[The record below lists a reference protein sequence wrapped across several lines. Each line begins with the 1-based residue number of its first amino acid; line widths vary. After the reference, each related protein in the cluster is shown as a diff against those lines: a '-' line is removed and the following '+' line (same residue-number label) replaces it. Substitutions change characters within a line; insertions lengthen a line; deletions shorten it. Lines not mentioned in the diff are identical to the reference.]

1 MSEKSWSDAV
11 VGWFIVKDGEQGQHS
26 QTEADLSADELI
38 AKYANQTPLNSEGE
52 TSAGTTETAPPHVP
66 ESYGTPPPV
75 VDGKVDFEAV
85 YETGGVDADERERVA
100 KAKSLLDSLPEG
112 TDVNVKKQIV
122 EASLNAFG
130 VPIEKIIEAG
140 VAEIEA
146 LEFYIRSGA
155 NDTEKVLQ
163 DGASRI
169 QNYELEIKNLR
180 KIMEDR
186 VKEQNTIIAAC
197 NAKKLEVQKV
207 LEFFGREIVAQVV
220 KDSPKLH
227 EPEGKSCGKLVE
239 SLQKVDRVCRKLR
252 KVLIT

>member
-1 MSEKSWSDAV
+1 MSEKSWGDTV
-11 VGWFIVKDGEQGQHS
+11 VGWFIVKDGEQQAGNTQN
-26 QTEADLSADELI
+26 QADMTADELI

-52 TSAGTTETAPPHVP
+52 NAVTQTGDTATAQSVP
-66 ESYGTPPPV
+66 ENYGTPPPI

-85 YETGGVDADERERVA
+85 YENGGVDAEERERVA

-112 TDVNVKKQIV
+112 TDVTVKKQIV

-140 VAEIEA
+140 VGEIEA

-155 NDTEKVLQ
+155 TDTEKVLQ

-186 VKEQNTIIAAC
+186 VREQNSVIAAC

-207 LEFFGREIVAQVV
+207 LEFFGRDVVAQVV

-227 EPEGKSCGKLVE
+227 EPEKVE
-239 SLQKVDRVCRKLR
+239 SQES
-252 KVLIT
+252 

>member
-1 MSEKSWSDAV
+1 MSEKSWGDTV
-11 VGWFIVKDGEQGQHS
+11 VGWFIVKDGEES
-26 QTEADLSADELI
+26 ATATSEDNLTADELI
-38 AKYANQTPLNSEGE
+38 AKYANQTPLDSTGENATTIETENS
-52 TSAGTTETAPPHVP
+52 AMTTQHVP
-66 ESYGTPPPV
+66 ENYGTPPPV
-75 VDGKVDFEAV
+75 IDGKVDFDAV

-112 TDVNVKKQIV
+112 TDVAVKKQIV
-122 EASLNAFG
+122 EASLKAFG

-140 VAEIEA
+140 VGEIEA

-163 DGASRI
+163 DGATRI
-169 QNYELEIKNLR
+169 QQYELEIHNLR

-186 VKEQNTIIAAC
+186 VKEQNSVIAAC

-207 LEFFGREIVAQVV
+207 LEFFGRETVAQVV

-227 EPEGKSCGKLVE
+227 EPERVE
-239 SLQKVDRVCRKLR
+239 S
-252 KVLIT
+252 